1 MFGALEGRAESDLA
15 IPGGCQEEV
24 RIDLGPIGATQE
36 LRGRRAISELEGI
49 GFAGWTVSGES

>member
-1 MFGALEGRAESDLA
+1 M
-15 IPGGCQEEV
+15 